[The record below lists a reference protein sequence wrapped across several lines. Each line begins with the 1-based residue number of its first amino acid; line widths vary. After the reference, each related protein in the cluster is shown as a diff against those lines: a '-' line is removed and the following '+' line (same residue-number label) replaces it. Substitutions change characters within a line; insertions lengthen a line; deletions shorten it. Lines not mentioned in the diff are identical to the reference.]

1 MFRHQ
6 LGTHQKEDSLI
17 YEETNPDFEVDVSTS
32 NSQEYITFNIKSLF
46 EPKTNEIWF
55 KHAKDEDTDFSL
67 ISPMQYGVNY
77 SLKHGEQFFYKL
89 TNEEDGINYKIVKI
103 PLPTKYLL
111 LSESNE
117 SSEYKPK
124 DKNELDVIKNRNELQ
139 LFGSTELIKTNYD
152 AKILDFEVTKHYM

>member
-1 MFRHQ
+1 
-6 LGTHQKEDSLI
+6 
-17 YEETNPDFEVDVSTS
+17 
-32 NSQEYITFNIKSLF
+32 
-46 EPKTNEIWF
+46 
-55 KHAKDEDTDFSL
+55 
-67 ISPMQYGVNY
+67 MQYGVNY

-124 DKNELDVIKNRNELQ
+124 DKNELEVIKKERFLLPGNREIDLPRSNYLQNRGDALEVRNKNELQ
-139 LFGSTELIKTNYD
+139 LFGPTELIKTNYD